1 MERVDGGEVSC
12 DPEPIVVGM
21 GASAGGLDA
30 LQRFFDHMPAA
41 HNLAFVVVMHRAS
54 AHASLLPAILVRH
67 STMPIVEASD
77 GIAIAA
83 RRVYLAPPGTLV
95 DIADRR
101 LRVTPGPAGASLA
114 IDHFFRSLARDRK
127 ERAIGVI
134 LSGSGSDGT
143 LGLREIKAVAG
154 MVMVQEEASAR
165 YAGMPHSAIAT
176 ELVDYVL
183 PVEECPQQL
192 LDHVGSPVAAR
203 RAARKV
209 DGGTV
214 GVLGDIIEVLR
225 RHTGHDFARYK
236 ASALRRRIDRRMT
249 ANGIDKPEAYL
260 RLLGERRVELDALF
274 HELLIGVTSF
284 FRDPQSFAALGTA
297 LDRMLDQRPANQPV
311 RAWVTGCAT
320 GEEAYSVAIAL
331 RESAGRVGCHARLQ
345 VFATDIDDQAIHEA
359 RRGEFP
365 DSIAADLSPERLE
378 RYFTRQDGVLRIKRD
393 IRDLLVFS
401 EHNLLVNPP
410 FCKLDLISCRNV
422 LIYLDL
428 EAQKDAL
435 ALLTYALRPGGLLL
449 LGASE
454 STGAHAEAFECVDRH
469 GKLFT
474 RRAGMRAVRRPRF
487 PRPGVVGA
495 QVRARD
501 AASQAA
507 RAQRDLV
514 DQLLLEQLVPPSV
527 LVNQS
532 GEVLHVHGKTGR
544 FLEPSARRSPVSSI
558 KDVIRPDLDLHV
570 GTAIRRVAGGG
581 DYLHPNIEVHTGAG
595 PIRVDLRARRVES
608 PSQLSGLV
616 LLTFEEVEP
625 PRARAP
631 AGRDMHAS
639 PPTAR
644 GDLEG
649 LESAY
654 EQLQTTNEELRSTNE
669 ELLSENNELETSRDE
684 LRSLNDELHAA
695 NGEMLGR
702 IEDLSRSSDDM
713 LNLLNSTDVA
723 VLFLDAELK
732 VKRYT
737 MQATKL
743 FNLTP
748 SDVGRPIADLASTLE
763 GDRMFEDASEVLR
776 TQSYQQHRVRD
787 RGGSWYVMRS
797 SPYRT
802 QAERVSGVVI
812 TFLDVTG
819 VQSPPHIEGAVLAAL
834 ECLPVVIMGQ
844 DRDLCIQWAQATR
857 SGMDAA
863 ALIGRREDEI
873 LPREQAELIAA
884 MKRRV
889 MDTGVSLR
897 AEVEMTLPG
906 TGLTIQELW
915 LEPTRAGDGAISG
928 VLSVAL
934 DITRM
939 KRGEDLLREMRA
951 ERDAWPSTSTTTT
964 ETTSNQPVIMSVA
977 RY

>member
-1 MERVDGGEVSC
+1 MEQVDGGEVPGE
-12 DPEPIVVGM
+12 PEPIVVGM

-41 HNLAFVVVMHRAS
+41 HNLAFVVVMHRS
-54 AHASLLPAILVRH
+54 PAHANLLPAILVKH
-67 STMPIVEASD
+67 STMPIVEATD

-101 LRVTPGPAGASLA
+101 LRVTRGPGGASLA

-134 LSGSGSDGT
+134 LSGRGSDGT
-143 LGLREIKAVAG
+143 LGLRDIKAVNG
-154 MVMVQEEASAR
+154 MVMVQDEATAR

-192 LDHVGSPVAAR
+192 LHHVGSPVASR
-203 RAARKV
+203 RTAARV
-209 DGGTV
+209 EVGAV
-214 GVLGDIIEVLR
+214 GVLGGILERLR
-225 RHTGHDFARYK
+225 CHTGHDFARYK
-236 ASALRRRIDRRMT
+236 ASALRRRIERRMN
-249 ANGIDKPEAYL
+249 ANGIDSPEVYL
-260 RLLGERRVELDALF
+260 RVLGDKSRELDALF

-284 FRDPQSFAALGTA
+284 FRDPQSFDALGEA
-297 LDRMLDQRPANQPV
+297 LDRILAERPAKQPV

-331 RESAGRVGCHARLQ
+331 RESASRVGCHARLQ
-345 VFATDIDDQAIHEA
+345 VFATDIDDQAIREA

-378 RYFTRQDGVLRIKRD
+378 RFFTRQDGVLQVKREIRD
-393 IRDLLVFS
+393 ILVFS

-422 LIYLDL
+422 LIYLEP

-449 LGASE
+449 LGASD
-454 STGAHAEAFECVDRH
+454 STGGHADAFERVDRDC
-469 GKLFT
+469 KLYA
-474 RRAGMRAVRRPRF
+474 RRAGVRALRRPRF
-487 PRPGVVGA
+487 PRPGVVGTQA
-495 QVRARD
+495 RARG

-507 RAQRDLV
+507 RLQRGIV

-532 GEVLHVHGKTGR
+532 GEILHVHGKTGR
-544 FLEPSARRSPVSSI
+544 FLGPAARRVAVSSL

-570 GTAIRRVAGGG
+570 GAAIRRAAESGKSC
-581 DYLHPNIEVHTGAG
+581 HRNITVHTGAG

-608 PSQLSGLV
+608 PAQLSGLV
-616 LLTFEEVEP
+616 LLTFEVVEP
-625 PRARAP
+625 ARARAQ
-631 AGRDMHAS
+631 AGRDTRPSRPFA
-639 PPTAR
+639 PAQ
-644 GDLEG
+644 LEG
-649 LESAY
+649 LESAN

-669 ELLSENNELETSRDE
+669 ELMSANDELETSTEE

-702 IEDLSRSSDDM
+702 IEDLSQSSDDM

-723 VLFLDAELK
+723 VLFLDTELK

-743 FNLTP
+743 FNLIP

-763 GDRMFEDASEVLR
+763 DGRMFEDASEVLR
-776 TQSYQQHRVRD
+776 TQSYRQHKVRD

-802 QAERVSGVVI
+802 QAQLVSGVVI

-819 VQSPPHIEGAVLAAL
+819 IQPPPHLEGAVLAAL
-834 ECLPVVIMGQ
+834 ECLPVVILGQ
-844 DRDLCIQWAQATR
+844 DRALRIQWAHATR
-857 SGMDAA
+857 HGMDTA
-863 ALIGRREDEI
+863 ALVGRREDEL
-873 LPREQAELIAA
+873 LPREQAELVAA

-906 TGLTIQELW
+906 STLTVQELW
-915 LEPTRAGDGAISG
+915 LEPTRAADGTITG
-928 VLSVAL
+928 VISVAL

-939 KRGEDLLREMRA
+939 KRGEELLRELRA
-951 ERDAWPSTSTTTT
+951 ERDAAWPVSGRPRP
-964 ETTSNQPVIMSVA
+964 EA
-977 RY
+977 